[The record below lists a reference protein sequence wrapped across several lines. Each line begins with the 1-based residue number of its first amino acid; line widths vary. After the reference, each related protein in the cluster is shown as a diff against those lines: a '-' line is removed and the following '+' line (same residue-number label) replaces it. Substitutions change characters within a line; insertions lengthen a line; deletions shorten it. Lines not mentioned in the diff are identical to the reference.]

1 VYFDAGGVLHPVVRS
16 AAEIMIALAFLAAFR
31 RLVIG
36 PNAVD
41 RVIVLDL
48 LAGTFLCLAAL
59 FALATGDSI
68 WLDVALVL
76 AVVSFTGT
84 IALARY
90 LEKGDEE

>member
-1 VYFDAGGVLHPVVRS
+1 VFFDAGDILHPVVEM
-16 AAEIMIALAFLAAFR
+16 AAEIMIVLAFLAAFR

-48 LAGTFLCLAAL
+48 LAGIFLCLAAL

-84 IALARY
+84 LALARY
-90 LEKGDEE
+90 LEQGDEE